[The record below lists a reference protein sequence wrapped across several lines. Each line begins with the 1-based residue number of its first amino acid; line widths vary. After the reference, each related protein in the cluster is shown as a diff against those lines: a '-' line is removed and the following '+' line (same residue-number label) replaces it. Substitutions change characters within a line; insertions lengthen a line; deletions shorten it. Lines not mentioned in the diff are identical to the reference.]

1 MVRYS
6 LTSMQLAALEFAPEA
21 EVPVAPMVLGVPLA
35 LKKATSPS
43 DM

>member
-1 MVRYS
+1 
-6 LTSMQLAALEFAPEA
+6 MQLAALEVTPKADD
-21 EVPVAPMVLGVPLA
+21 PVAPMVLGVPLA